1 MIEQNLQAAPYRR
14 IVALDIETVSLD
26 PTVPKGAL
34 DALTGRIVCVCLLI
48 DDGSTLNEVAIADED
63 EAKILTDFWSTVRPT
78 DLFVGHNILDFD
90 LCYIRQRS
98 WIQGVR
104 PSRTLDLRRF
114 YTLDVK
120 DTLQLWCNWSFRK
133 TGLSLDAISSAL
145 GCGRKTGHGENVQEW
160 WAIRDL
166 DTIKAY
172 CAQDVFLAYQIFCKL
187 TYQESR
193 IRTPEPESERT
204 FVAENL
210 PAGPKRRPSRRKSF
224 ALPSIK
230 TSA

>member
-14 IVALDIETVSLD
+14 IVALDIETISID
-26 PTVPKGAL
+26 PNVPKGAL
-34 DALTGRIVCVCLLI
+34 DALTGRIVCICLLI
-48 DDGSTLNEVAIADED
+48 DDGSTLKEVAIASED
-63 EAKILTDFWSTVRPT
+63 EAKILADFWSTVRPT

-104 PSRTLDLRRF
+104 PSRTVDLRRF

-120 DTLQLWCNWSFRK
+120 DCMQLWCNWGFK
-133 TGLSLDAISSAL
+133 KGVSLDALGAAL
-145 GCGRKTGHGENVQEW
+145 GCGQKTGHGENVQEW

-172 CAQDVFLAYQIFCKL
+172 CAQDVILAYQIFCKL
-187 TYQESR
+187 TYQEPR
-193 IRTPEPESERT
+193 IPKPQQESEPST
-204 FVAENL
+204 FLAENV
-210 PAGPKRRPSRRKSF
+210 PAGSNRRRRRKAS
-224 ALPSIK
+224 AVLPMK

>member
-26 PTVPKGAL
+26 PNVPKGAL
-34 DALTGRIVCVCLLI
+34 DALSGRIVCVCLLI
-48 DDGSTLNEVAIADED
+48 DDGSTLKEVAIADEN

-98 WIQGVR
+98 WIHSIR
-104 PSRTLDLRRF
+104 PTRTVDLRRF

-120 DTLQLWCNWSFRK
+120 DTMQLWCNWGFK
-133 TGLSLDAISSAL
+133 KGVSLDALGAVL
-145 GCGRKTGHGENVQEW
+145 GCGQKIGHGADVEEW
-160 WAIRDL
+160 WSIRDL
-166 DTIKAY
+166 VSIKEY
-172 CAQDVFLAYQIFCKL
+172 CLQDVRLTYQIFCKL
-187 TYQESR
+187 TYQEPR
-193 IRTPEPESERT
+193 IGKPESKPKPPAA
-204 FVAENL
+204 VAEEVSGSPN
-210 PAGPKRRPSRRKSF
+210 RRRVRRTAS
-224 ALPSIK
+224 ALPPVK